1 MTSDTLHPFMGAVC
15 WVLPLEKE
23 GEELLDERPR
33 SPLHTFQ
40 RGRVATLLSRK
51 SYAKEDGLQPGSPA
65 HLNVCQR
72 VHRVLKELLD
82 TEKSYVKDLVCL
94 FEVYLTP
101 LHNETFLSND
111 EVCSSSSSSEQ
122 VRTSVCLFQMEAL
135 VGILPE
141 MLDFQR
147 VFLQTLEDNITSSPD
162 LDSPEQFKKV
172 LLSVGAS
179 FLHYADHFKL
189 YSIFCA
195 NHVKVQKVLERA
207 RTDRTFKH
215 FLDTRNL
222 TKQHSSSLDSFLI
235 KPVQRVLKYPLL
247 LHELISLTR
256 PKSAEHIRLTEA
268 LQAME
273 EVACHINEVKK
284 LYEDFGHVFQ
294 QLASDSQVST
304 GDFLVHSSVLWLNPP
319 PGLGRLKKEPE
330 LTLFVFQRAVILAY
344 SDKKMPPSRSPHP
357 DLSRLRWLI
366 PVPAL
371 QVIPGWEASCKWQ
384 LIHYKSEEGGAR
396 EVFQLSSRALESKMQ
411 IVTILQNLL
420 ADPAPTDSMRRRN
433 QPQSSSRWTSPVDQ
447 KDCGWLLNSQVTSV
461 LRSVTRDLEAHLQ
474 TLTFSRKTVVTGSCD
489 QRRSRSEVLDLEKD
503 FSVHSIT
510 SMTNEDI
517 FYEVLLESSSTAVPA
532 LQG

>member
-1 MTSDTLHPFMGAVC
+1 MTSDTPHPFMGAVC
-15 WVLPLEKE
+15 WVLPLEEE
-23 GEELLDERPR
+23 GEELLDERPL
-33 SPLHTFQ
+33 SPIHTFP
-40 RGRVATLLSRK
+40 RGRVASLLSRK
-51 SYAKEDGLQPGSPA
+51 SYAKEDGLQPGSSA
-65 HLNVCQR
+65 HLSVCQR

-82 TEKSYVKDLVCL
+82 TEKSYVKDLVYL

-111 EVCSSSSSSEQ
+111 E
-122 VRTSVCLFQMEAL
+122 EAL

-162 LDSPEQFKKV
+162 LDSPEQFKRV
-172 LLSVGAS
+172 LVSVGAS

-247 LHELISLTR
+247 LRELISLTR
-256 PKSAEHIRLTEA
+256 PKSAEYIRLTEA

-304 GDFLVHSSVLWLNPP
+304 GDFLVHSSVLWLNPQP
-319 PGLGRLKKEPE
+319 ILDCLKKEPE

-344 SDKKMPPSRSPHP
+344 SDIKMPPSRSPHL

-384 LIHYKSEEGGAR
+384 LIHYKSEEGGAS
-396 EVFQLSSRALESKMQ
+396 EVFQLSSRSLESKMQ
-411 IVTILQNLL
+411 IVRILQNLL
-420 ADPAPTDSMRRRN
+420 ADPAPNDSMRRIN
-433 QPQSSSRWTSPVDQ
+433 QPQPSSHWTSPVDR

-489 QRRSRSEVLDLEKD
+489 QRRSRSEVIDLEKD

-517 FYEVLLESSSTAVPA
+517 FYEVLLESSSTAVPV
-532 LQG
+532 LQS